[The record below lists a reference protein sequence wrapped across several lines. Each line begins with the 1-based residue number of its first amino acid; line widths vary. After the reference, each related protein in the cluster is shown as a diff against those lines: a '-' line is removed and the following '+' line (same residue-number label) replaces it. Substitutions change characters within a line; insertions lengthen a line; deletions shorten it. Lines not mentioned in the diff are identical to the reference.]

1 MYSRPFGILVC
12 DKVMDNS
19 LTNFEVNIIMV
30 FLFINK
36 IWLQFSETLRNHTG
50 LKSSIYKKYFS

>member
-1 MYSRPFGILVC
+1 
-12 DKVMDNS
+12 MDNS

-50 LKSSIYKKYFS
+50 LKSNIYKKYFS